1 MRGCG
6 RPGSADRAGAANLT
20 PSDKHHEGAETVA
33 DIESARTAFNRY
45 DVDGDG
51 FITAAEYKSVM
62 AQLGDFNVT
71 ETVAEALIKQRD
83 DNGDGR
89 LSWDEFWSHLSK
101 A

>member
-1 MRGCG
+1 M
-6 RPGSADRAGAANLT
+6 
-20 PSDKHHEGAETVA
+20 A

-89 LSWDEFWSHLSK
+89 LSWDEFWAHLSK

>member
-1 MRGCG
+1 M
-6 RPGSADRAGAANLT
+6 
-20 PSDKHHEGAETVA
+20 A
-33 DIESARTAFNRY
+33 DIESARTAFDKF

-51 FITAAEYKSVM
+51 FITAAEYKHVM
-62 AQLGDFNVT
+62 AEMGDFHVT
-71 ETVAEALIKQRD
+71 ESVAEALIKQRD